1 MNEKITIILLSHKS
15 QNLIINFVKKIY
27 KKFQIIIID
36 NSNDLNLKEIIN
48 KEYPKIFID
57 IINNNGYGAAIN
69 HAAKMVQTKYFLI
82 SNPDIENLDEEKI
95 IKFENVAKKLNDD
108 FATLGPRYENLNSK
122 SIKQTDINQEISE
135 MKFLSG
141 ACMFF
146 KKKTFDILKGFDE
159 NFFLYF
165 EESDFCLRASKLYKN
180 YQVNSIKVN
189 HNVGTSVSYKN
200 EEEKNEF
207 EKLYTWHFIW
217 SKFYYFKKH
226 YGFIFA
232 ILYFMPIIIRINF
245 RIILYGIKKDN
256 INLIKYKTR
265 KSGLYS
271 SILNQKSSKRI

>member
-1 MNEKITIILLSHKS
+1 M
-15 QNLIINFVKKIY
+15 
-27 KKFQIIIID
+27 
-36 NSNDLNLKEIIN
+36 
-48 KEYPKIFID
+48 
-57 IINNNGYGAAIN
+57 
-69 HAAKMVQTKYFLI
+69 
-82 SNPDIENLDEEKI
+82 
-95 IKFENVAKKLNDD
+95 
-108 FATLGPRYENLNSK
+108 
-122 SIKQTDINQEISE
+122 
-135 MKFLSG
+135 
-141 ACMFF
+141 
-146 KKKTFDILKGFDE
+146 
-159 NFFLYF
+159 
-165 EESDFCLRASKLYKN
+165 YKN